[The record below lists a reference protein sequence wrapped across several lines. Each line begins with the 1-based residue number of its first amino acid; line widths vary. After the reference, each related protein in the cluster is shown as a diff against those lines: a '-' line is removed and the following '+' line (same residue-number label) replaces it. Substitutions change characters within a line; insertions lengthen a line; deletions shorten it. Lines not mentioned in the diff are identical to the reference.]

1 MSDYLLEVKNLSMH
15 YDTLDGNVDAV
26 KDISFSVKNG
36 ESFGLVGESGCG
48 KTSVAMTLLQLQPD
62 NSVITEGSIK
72 LDGKE
77 LIGLSENELR
87 KVRWDSISIVFQ
99 GAMNAWNPVI
109 KIGEQ
114 IREAMREHSPE
125 NSKQENIDKINQ
137 LFSMVGLDETI
148 SDRFPHELSG
158 GMKQRAVIALALS
171 CDPKIIIADEPT
183 TALDVVIQDQIL
195 NEIKKVQDLL
205 GLSLIYISHDIAVI
219 AEMTDKIA
227 VMYAGSIVEIGPTKS
242 VFESPKHA
250 YTKALLDSTPS
261 IQGEKK
267 KLASLDGEPPS
278 LINEIKGKVDLIIL
292 LVNTDRS
299 SQSSLAKN
307 FPKADFIFTSGSTH
321 RTSASMPQKPEGPYV
336 YSNGKQGKYLT
347 VVDLDINNST
357 DTISDDSAQEQ
368 KIKQLNNRL
377 KRLQKKDPTKALDD
391 IYAGQDNILSLIK
404 RYRNDLSTAE
414 TILQKAKNK
423 MRFTSF
429 ALNKKIKDDPEIL
442 AMVDDA
448 LDKCVKLDKS
458 KKSESKDSHHNH
470 NHSKKYGKK
479 NN

>member
-1 MSDYLLEVKNLSMH
+1 MSQKLLEVTNLSMH

-26 KDISFSVKNG
+26 KNVSFTVNSG

-77 LIGLSENELR
+77 LIGLSENDLR

-114 IREAMREHSPE
+114 IREAMREHYPQ
-125 NSKQENIDKINQ
+125 NSKQENINKINE
-137 LFSMVGLDETI
+137 LFKMVGLDESI
-148 SDRFPHELSG
+148 SERFPHELSG

-227 VMYAGSIVEIGPTKS
+227 VMYAGSIVEMGPTKN
-242 VFESPKHA
+242 VFTSPKHS
-250 YTKALLDSTPS
+250 YTRALLDSTPS
-261 IQGEKK
+261 IKGEKK
-267 KLASLDGEPPS
+267 KLRSLDGEPPS
-278 LINEIKGKVDLIIL
+278 LIDKIEGCSFAPRCPDREISCNPTEHMSLIEIEPDHYVD
-292 LVNTDRS
+292 VCS
-299 SQSSLAKN
+299 
-307 FPKADFIFTSGSTH
+307 
-321 RTSASMPQKPEGPYV
+321 
-336 YSNGKQGKYLT
+336 QGK
-347 VVDLDINNST
+347 
-357 DTISDDSAQEQ
+357 
-368 KIKQLNNRL
+368 
-377 KRLQKKDPTKALDD
+377 
-391 IYAGQDNILSLIK
+391 
-404 RYRNDLSTAE
+404 
-414 TILQKAKNK
+414 
-423 MRFTSF
+423 M
-429 ALNKKIKDDPEIL
+429 
-442 AMVDDA
+442 
-448 LDKCVKLDKS
+448 
-458 KKSESKDSHHNH
+458 
-470 NHSKKYGKK
+470 
-479 NN
+479 